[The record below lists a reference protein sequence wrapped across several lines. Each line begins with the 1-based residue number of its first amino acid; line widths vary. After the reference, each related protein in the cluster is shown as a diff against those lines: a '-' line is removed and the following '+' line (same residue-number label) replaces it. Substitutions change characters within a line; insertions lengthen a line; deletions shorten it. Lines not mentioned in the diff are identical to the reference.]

1 MITLDDHKLT
11 SNFQTAHLSCQKLR
25 AKQISALSSSMVF
38 AFTSWTP
45 PGAAVAFALALAFDF
60 AARLLAAAGAGCPA
74 KKGT

>member
-1 MITLDDHKLT
+1 MITLDDPKLT

-25 AKQISALSSSMVF
+25 TKISALSSSMVF

-45 PGAAVAFALALAFDF
+45 PGAAAAFALALAFDF